1 MSSYTK
7 FTLATFKTRLTGGA
21 YANLTGANRAI
32 GKTQEL
38 SEEDKGKARA
48 LAAKHFGA
56 AVPAKKA
63 AGKPAAKA
71 AAKPAKK
78 VAKKAVKKAAPKAKP
93 AAAPS
98 KKVAK
103 KATKKVAK
111 KTAAKKATKSAT
123 TAEPAPGAS
132 PKALAVAASIAPT
145 TTAKTPEQREASKA
159 QVIEQMGSVIDTI
172 GKALTS
178 MKDAK
183 QLFPK
188 AELEDGVTTATSSL
202 SRAVQRL
209 DQEVIAPGLLP
220 TSTSAAKQTPKAG
233 KRLKTETAA
242 PEVVVAA
249 ADVATESV
257 VAEAATQEVGKTS
270 RRLARPALQT
280 T

>member
-56 AVPAKKA
+56 AVPVKKSA
-63 AGKPAAKA
+63 TKP

-78 VAKKAVKKAAPKAKP
+78 VTKKAAPKAKP
-93 AAAPS
+93 AAAPA
-98 KKVAK
+98 KKAAK
-103 KATKKVAK
+103 KATKK
-111 KTAAKKATKSAT
+111 TAKKATKKAAKT
-123 TAEPAPGAS
+123 APVAEPAPGAS
-132 PKALAVAASIAPT
+132 PKAPAVAAPIAPT
-145 TTAKTPEQREASKA
+145 STATSLEQPEDHKA
-159 QVIEQMGSVIDTI
+159 RVIEQMGSVISTV
-172 GKALTS
+172 GQALTS
-178 MKDAK
+178 MRDAK

-188 AELEDGVTTATSSL
+188 AELEEGVAIATSSL

-209 DQEVIAPGLLP
+209 DQEVISPGLLP
-220 TSTSAAKQTPKAG
+220 LPGAAAKQLVKAG
-233 KRLKTETAA
+233 KRLKTDVAA
-242 PEVVVAA
+242 P
-249 ADVATESV
+249 
-257 VAEAATQEVGKTS
+257 VAEAGSVDAAVVDAAAVDTAQDVSKTG
-270 RRLARPALQT
+270 RRSARPAQPT